1 MLVSRLK
8 GPPYDIELGRAA
20 DGPGHET
27 KLVIGADEGAY
38 LITLL
43 VCRLEPVSIGP
54 KRHWE
59 FSFEIHASYV
69 DKPEENLQTQDARI
83 AADVIPPQARPYIM
97 EAVFASLRLLVG
109 RVKPQLMYGVMRA
122 RQFTKKKRQ
131 SAKKTRRH
139 TKKTLLRYHAAIKVL
154 EELGYVMVHKGI
166 DRSGR
171 RFWTMRRSR

>member
-8 GPPYDIELGRAA
+8 GPPYDIELGRAT
-20 DGPGHET
+20 DGQGHEA
-27 KLVIGADEGAY
+27 KLVIGADEDAR

-43 VCRLEPVSIGP
+43 VCRLEPVSIGS

-69 DKPEENLQTQDARI
+69 DQPKENLQTQDAKI
-83 AADVIPPQARPYIM
+83 AADVIPPQARPYIID
-97 EAVFASLRLLVG
+97 AVFASLRLLVG
-109 RVKPQLMYGVMRA
+109 RVRPRLIYGVTRA
-122 RQFTKKKRQ
+122 RPFTKKKRQ
-131 SAKKTRRH
+131 LKKKRQH
-139 TKKTLLRYHAAIKVL
+139 TKKSLLKYYTAIKLL
-154 EELGYVMVHKGI
+154 EDFGYVMERKGI